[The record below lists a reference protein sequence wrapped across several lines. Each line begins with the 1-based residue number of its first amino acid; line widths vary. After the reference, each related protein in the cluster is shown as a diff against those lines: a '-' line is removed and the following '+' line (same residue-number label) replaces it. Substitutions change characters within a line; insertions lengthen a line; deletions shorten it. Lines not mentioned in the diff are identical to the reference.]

1 MSAVNVITFSLSLR
15 SGFEVA
21 VCQLL
26 QQLLSPIAA
35 TGTLH
40 TSFISSHQCLSALKC
55 RISQKSHHRSRIPVL
70 SAGLP
75 QFPTFMCFQAT
86 EKLQLMYVTHQ
97 GCFSSHANEQSCG
110 YLGVTVTQV
119 KPQVSPKHR
128 MHQQHSFKSLQ
139 WKADASQILVL
150 DNSNI
155 FTNILFSQI
164 LVSPRWPVGSPQ
176 LMGRSDV
183 VGHRQTLLRVD
194 NSTLGYSWAP
204 RDSTQNG
211 LLYSWTSSDSTQ
223 AHWTCF
229 FSWHHFWSEILWT
242 HCPDLANS

>member
-1 MSAVNVITFSLSLR
+1 
-15 SGFEVA
+15 
-21 VCQLL
+21 
-26 QQLLSPIAA
+26 
-35 TGTLH
+35 
-40 TSFISSHQCLSALKC
+40 
-55 RISQKSHHRSRIPVL
+55 
-70 SAGLP
+70 
-75 QFPTFMCFQAT
+75 MCFPVPK
-86 EKLQLMYVTHQ
+86 KLQLMYVTHR
-97 GCFSSHANEQSCG
+97 
-110 YLGVTVTQV
+110 GVFIVMPMIRAV
-119 KPQVSPKHR
+119 DVWVSRRWSLKFHPNTDL
-128 MHQQHSFKSLQ
+128 HQRYSFKSLR

-150 DNSNI
+150 DISNL
-155 FTNILFSQI
+155 FTNIFFSQI
-164 LVSPRWPVGSPQ
+164 LVTPRWPVGSPQ

-242 HCPDLANS
+242 HCPDLANSWRKQPEYLVIVIFCRN